1 MNTDK
6 HGYRIKRLT
15 SPRSGPVSAAPGV
28 RVRRARHQCPSVVKI
43 SAFV

>member
-15 SPRSGPVSAAPGV
+15 SPRSGPVSAAPGI
-28 RVRRARHQCPSVVKI
+28 RVHPCPSVVKI